1 MAQAKMDF
9 VVNTR
14 VDKTAFVELKKEIQ
28 ALRGLTE
35 KDLINFGSA
44 SNFQEA
50 KKQLDAIKGSATTV
64 EAALNKAFSPK
75 LGTVSLTKFNQ
86 ELKKIDLQ
94 GLANNF
100 SKAGAAGATAFRSLT
115 TNVLTTKIQIKETH
129 KLLDDMG
136 KTMSNT
142 IKWGL
147 SSSAWNTMTGSF
159 QKAYNYVKDLD
170 KSLNDIRIV
179 SGQSADQ
186 MAKFAIEAN
195 RAAKTLGA
203 STLDYTDAALIYY
216 QQGLNEKQVRE
227 RTNATVKMANVLG
240 ANAEEVSNYMTA
252 IWNNFDDGSKSIEY
266 YADVLT
272 KLGAATASSA
282 EEISTGLE
290 KFAAIADTVG
300 LGYEYATAALTTV
313 TATTRQSAE
322 VVGTAFKT
330 LFARIQDLELGET
343 LDDGVTLGKYS
354 EALKAVGINI
364 LDANQN
370 MKDMDSILKEMGD
383 KWGSLTKAQQVS
395 LAQTVAGTRQYT
407 QLVALMDNWDFFQ
420 QNLSMAASATG
431 ELNKQQEIYLESTKA
446 HLDQLSASAER
457 LYSSL
462 IDSEGLNDLIDI
474 FSGLVT
480 GVSEYTEAIGGSK
493 SVLLQLGNIATKA
506 FGRTVSQGLATSITN
521 FQKLKEQA
529 KDFNAQAAI
538 IQQFKGIKIDDASF
552 NKLVDMAE
560 GVHKYK
566 ETLSE
571 AQVEEANAIMAGY
584 NDAVNAR
591 EMWQEAKT
599 YAENYYQF
607 FTGEQAGSLDQIF
620 SNEQLDVY
628 FTKLDNEV
636 LEYEKRL
643 GSGKA
648 EINKALES
656 YSADTIEEYLES
668 AQKMIETKIIKNEQ
682 LETKLKAILDKY
694 AKAGPKDDENLLSDE
709 QVKALNE
716 FGDTYGKIADGVLKD
731 TKKVKETF
739 IEAQKGMSDANE
751 TAVKEMDGNWQDFI
765 NKIDIQSFSQHAMDL
780 SGQLMSIASAVESIK
795 GIPNIWSNDN
805 LSTGEKMLQ
814 TVIAV
819 ANAAQG
825 VANTFKLV
833 HTTAQMLTATM
844 LGNAGATGISTKALK
859 DHEQEVDDNIKS
871 YVILQEDIEK
881 VTDAHDASQKEIK
894 ESTKQTIQNTSIT
907 DDNTKS
913 VYQNTLVRQGNTEAV
928 KDGTVAKQVESNIVD
943 FSNKANVEEA
953 KKLANQISSFDRL
966 EEIQNTDEWQKL
978 FNKYMGGQKRSFN
991 ASQKKKDGR
1000 QVTVDELFDL
1010 DEGQA
1015 GDDLKGLKDAATKK
1029 ANMEWAKN
1037 HPSDLQTIWDATW
1050 SDSPKKDS
1058 DPGAK
1063 ADELNEKTN
1072 EAKENL
1078 EELKD
1083 TLDDKD
1089 GGKKK
1094 GGLFKTLKGDLNDI
1108 LTWVSA
1114 IPAPAAIAVAAI
1126 AAIAA
1131 SAWLIAEAIETDKE
1145 KDKRLQEQ
1153 VDKTTESYNE
1163 AVTAAQELSGTISD
1177 YQSGVDG
1184 LKGLTKGTVEYYE
1197 AIVNANQA
1205 AQELIDKL
1213 GLIAGTDYTLSP
1225 DGLIQINDEALTNA
1239 AKNAQKE
1246 TYRAQ
1251 AAVYYAKEQQARE
1264 STGGVYGTVKNARK
1278 DINKQLSEFGVG
1290 KGNLLSTEDVTNI
1303 LEGKAGGRFKE
1314 VKEKDK
1320 FIGPEL
1326 NPLNQEP
1333 IQLRQLPKAFET
1345 QTNKLDLLVQT
1356 NEKNNKLTEQST
1368 KDITSTIAKYSA
1380 QYKAAQAQADSYA
1393 LAAADQSIRGYGTDA
1408 QISAYENATS
1418 TGQNLM
1424 QQYVANQKKKNVKEV
1439 DEINSTAAAVGG
1451 GLLGGLVGGIG
1462 AGAAI
1467 GAAGGSVTVPILG
1480 TVIGT
1485 VGGAIIGGIAGAI
1498 GGAFSG
1504 KAIADNA
1511 KEKQEKQLKERYAE
1525 NALGYTINDEGE
1537 WYDENNELVSKDQQ
1551 KKILEEIDLETA
1563 KKAYESGDYYT
1574 DEALEKVQKQMY
1586 QDKQAALNAT
1596 NADGSKRFDEES
1608 SRYISEALTAA
1619 KEGLDYD
1626 YSLLTEDEM
1635 AYFKE
1640 QITAIGNT
1648 TGTLGEYS
1656 DALAATSDPQK
1667 RLKQDTENYNTELD
1681 AQAQALDTTTTA
1693 LKLYHK
1699 SLSAANKVSNELTK
1713 STAEGVGS
1721 TYGFNK
1727 AWNAAVDT
1735 FEDAGDAYDMWL
1747 KSLKSGEEI
1756 PYDAADAVSE
1766 LMTSLEKVLGFDLDA
1781 DFMEANSKLIKDFM
1795 SEDKEVAEKAY
1806 KELKQLALENTL
1818 SNMGDYITDVQ
1829 GFVDAL
1835 EGLKAGENLSTD
1847 YANQLTAMLQNTQ
1860 MTKEELENLFATM
1873 NLEMPDIEN
1882 SPEWEQVTET
1892 KGGTKT
1898 VHHYEGTYPTGKLDK
1913 DGNIIAKP
1921 VKYSWTETV
1930 DPQEFTYWKPKKGA
1944 KTTYTKSG
1952 SSTSTASFARSY
1964 AATQKDK
1971 SGSKSEPKHEDRLED
1986 ELDRYHDVN
1995 IELKKISNSLDVLDK
2010 DLENL
2015 VGQSKID
2022 NLTEQFRLLNKE
2034 IKTTEEKIGIA
2045 KGEMSELQGK
2055 LAAQG
2060 MTFAADGTISNY
2072 AAAYTAQLNNVNA
2085 VIDRYNAMSATQQES
2100 YQGTLDNAK
2109 EQFEKFKENLERYD
2123 TLLTDEIPSLKA
2135 DIQEAINKQI
2145 ELKLDAFHQEIEIRL
2160 EMSEAERNWNAFF
2173 NKVIKDIED
2182 EDILGNTE
2190 ARLEDFLSYYKD
2202 EMKGVVQV
2210 NTQHIQDILADLK
2223 AMDEGI
2229 AGQFYSKDGVNNRAQ
2244 ALEDL
2249 KTYYEQLMS
2258 DLEAV
2263 HDLSDEIHESY
2274 VAMINE
2280 AQEKFDEQISTFET
2294 LNNLIEHDKNMI
2306 SMVYGN
2312 ESYSTLAQ
2320 FYDKQ
2325 EENYNKQLDFQRQ
2338 QVDFWQRQMELA
2350 EEGSD
2355 AWEAAKENWVSAV
2368 DAWNSSI
2375 ETAIQNLQDKY
2386 LNAINAI
2393 FQALN
2398 NKVTGGMG
2406 LGYVETEWDLINK
2419 NADQYL
2425 DTVNAIYKVQELQ
2438 NKYLDAIEKSSSPT
2452 QQKKLNDLM
2461 QQETDYLREQ
2471 DKLSE
2476 YDLERANLKYEIA
2489 LKQMALEEAQQNKSK
2504 LRLRRDSQGNYTYQY
2519 TQDED
2524 QIASIQSEIADLY
2537 NQLYNLDAE
2546 AYRGNLE
2553 EIFSIWQEF
2562 QQRMSEAAQINDPEQ
2577 RAAKELLIKEQYSD
2591 LINGLVEKNE
2601 NLQAN
2606 MYQSTM
2612 SHLFDLYNQNTANY
2626 EDMSED
2632 QKAILDQFISAETDL
2647 NNAAFDNLFNLYN
2660 VNIEQFKE
2668 MTEQQKDILMN
2679 SILPQWNSGV
2689 QQMVDTITGEGGFT
2703 AVCKDAFEELDQAT
2717 QDYTT
2722 GLEEL
2727 QENAKVSFEEVKEG
2741 IDNVI
2746 IDTEKLLENN
2756 NELIEQYDGEIDAI
2770 RSVIDELE
2778 GLIKKYKEAE
2788 AAAKAAS
2795 EEAYKYWQEE
2805 QNRNASADNKID
2817 TPAPEENTS
2826 TKANNTPAPK
2836 PAAPAAP
2843 SLNYGSYISVKPGTR
2858 WYADSYGG
2866 GNSGTARAGTISYI
2880 NPGAP
2885 YAYNIGG
2892 LGWVK
2897 KSDIVGYDTGGY
2909 TGEWSNNNGR
2919 LAMLHQKEL
2928 VLNANDT
2935 TNMLSAISIL
2945 RDITANLGATLLN
2958 KMASISAGSTGSI
2971 GQGLAAAGME
2981 QNVVINAEFPNATS
2995 SKEIEDALNNL
3006 VNRASQHITK

>member
-100 SKAGAAGATAFRSLT
+100 SKAGAAGAAAFRSLT

-159 QKAYNYVKDLD
+159 QKAYSYVKNLD

-186 MAKFAIEAN
+186 MAKFAVEAN
-195 RAAKTLGA
+195 RAAKSLGA

-216 QQGLNEKQVRE
+216 QQGLSEKQVKE
-227 RTNATVKMANVLG
+227 RTDATVKMANALG
-240 ANAEEVSNYMTA
+240 ASAEDVSNYMTA
-252 IWNNFDDGSKSIEY
+252 IWNNFEDGSKSIEY

-300 LGYEYATAALTTV
+300 LSYEYATAALTTV

-354 EALKAVGINI
+354 EALKAIGVNVVDSNGNLKDMNNI
-364 LDANQN
+364 LN
-370 MKDMDSILKEMGD
+370 EMGG
-383 KWGSLTKAQQVS
+383 KWDTLTKAQQVS

-420 QNLSMAASATG
+420 QNLQTASTATG
-431 ELNKQQEIYLESTKA
+431 ELNRQQAIYMESTKA

-462 IDSEGLNDLIDI
+462 IDSEGLNDLVDI
-474 FSGLVT
+474 FTGLVT

-521 FQKLKEQA
+521 LQKLKEQA
-529 KDFNAQAAI
+529 EDFNAQAAI
-538 IQQFKGIKIDDASF
+538 IQKFKGLKIDDESF
-552 NKLVDMAE
+552 DRLVDMAE
-560 GVHKYK
+560 AVNRYK
-566 ETLSE
+566 DTLSE

-584 NDAVNAR
+584 NEAVNAKD
-591 EMWQEAKT
+591 MWQEAKT

-607 FTGEQAGSLDQIF
+607 FTGEQTGSLDETF
-620 SNEQLDVY
+620 SNERLEQYFRALDEQV
-628 FTKLDNEV
+628 F
-636 LEYEKRL
+636 EYEKRL
-643 GSGKA
+643 GSAKS
-648 EINKALES
+648 EINKSLES
-656 YSADTIEEYLES
+656 YSAGTIEEYIES

-682 LETKLKAILDKY
+682 LETRLKAILEKY
-694 AKAGPKDDENLLSDE
+694 SKAGPLASEDTLTDE
-709 QVKALNE
+709 QVGALRD
-716 FGDTYGKIADGVLKD
+716 FGDVYGQVADDILKD
-731 TKKVKETF
+731 TKKVKDTF
-739 IEAQKGMSDANE
+739 KDAQKGMSDSQE
-751 TAVKEMDGNWQDFI
+751 TAVKEMNKNWDDFV
-765 NKIDIQSFSQHAMDL
+765 NKIDIQSMSQYFVNIT
-780 SGQLMSIASAVESIK
+780 GNIMSIASAMNSFGNIPSIWK
-795 GIPNIWSNDN
+795 NED
-805 LSTGEKMLQ
+805 LSTGEKILQ
-814 TVIAV
+814 TIMAATTTAQGLAAAYQLIHNVAGLVSTDKIKHLALEASHAGLIKKSTDNQKEQVKTAKINHDLLKEEKAAIETTIDEIHDKEKAIEQERKTSSEASQEEILDETTFANRVAISTEALHQKNKALGSGVTEFDSLDEIQGLSVLTEQEVAKHNIMEFLKAEGYTGKYSQIPTMSKQRLQSITKDEQLAGHLSKTFKGITGQAHGIARGERESFDIGNKKGVKELVEFLNGLDSVQKESAPTKKAMDDV
-819 ANAAQG
+819 ANAG
-825 VANTFKLV
+825 KK
-833 HTTAQMLTATM
+833 
-844 LGNAGATGISTKALK
+844 AG
-859 DHEQEVDDNIKS
+859 EVI
-871 YVILQEDIEK
+871 
-881 VTDAHDASQKEIK
+881 
-894 ESTKQTIQNTSIT
+894 
-907 DDNTKS
+907 
-913 VYQNTLVRQGNTEAV
+913 
-928 KDGTVAKQVESNIVD
+928 
-943 FSNKANVEEA
+943 
-953 KKLANQISSFDRL
+953 
-966 EEIQNTDEWQKL
+966 EEIAEPKTPGT
-978 FNKYMGGQKRSFN
+978 GG
-991 ASQKKKDGR
+991 D
-1000 QVTVDELFDL
+1000 
-1010 DEGQA
+1010 
-1015 GDDLKGLKDAATKK
+1015 
-1029 ANMEWAKN
+1029 
-1037 HPSDLQTIWDATW
+1037 
-1050 SDSPKKDS
+1050 
-1058 DPGAK
+1058 
-1063 ADELNEKTN
+1063 
-1072 EAKENL
+1072 
-1078 EELKD
+1078 
-1083 TLDDKD
+1083 
-1089 GGKKK
+1089 KK
-1094 GGLFKTLKGDLNDI
+1094 GGLFGGLKSDLASI
-1108 LTWVSA
+1108 GKFLA
-1114 IPAPAAIAVAAI
+1114 GIPAPAYAVVAALAAI
-1126 AAIAA
+1126 AAVTY
-1131 SAWLIAEAIETDKE
+1131 LIADAIETEKE
-1145 KDKRLQEQ
+1145 RDARLQKQ
-1153 VDKTTESYNE
+1153 VEEATEAYNKMVE
-1163 AVTAAQELSGTISD
+1163 ASQELNSNISD
-1177 YQSGVDG
+1177 YQAGIEG
-1184 LKGLTKGTVEYYE
+1184 MQGLTKGTVEYYD
-1197 AIVNANQA
+1197 AIVKANEA

-1225 DGLIQINDEALTNA
+1225 DGLIQINEESLTKA
-1239 AKNAQKE
+1239 AKEAQRDV
-1246 TYRAQ
+1246 YRAQ
-1251 AAVYYAKEQQARE
+1251 AIVYSTKEEQLRE
-1264 STGGVYGTVKNARK
+1264 SSGGVRGTVKTARK
-1278 DINKQLSEFGVG
+1278 DLNKQLSDLGVR
-1290 KGNLLSTEDVTNI
+1290 KEDLLSTKDVTNI
-1303 LEGKAGGRFKE
+1303 LEGKAGGKFKE

-1320 FIGPEL
+1320 FISPEF
-1326 NPLNQEP
+1326 NPLNQAP
-1333 IQLRQLPKAFET
+1333 VQLRQLPKAFDT
-1345 QTNKLDLLVQT
+1345 QVNKLDVLIKT
-1356 NEKNNKLTEQST
+1356 NEQNNKLTEQST

-1393 LAAADQSIRGYGTDA
+1393 LAAADQSIRGYGTDDQVA
-1408 QISAYENATS
+1408 RYENATS

-1424 QQYVANQKKKNVKEV
+1424 QQYVANQKKKNVKKV
-1439 DEINSTAAAVGG
+1439 DEIDSTFRTV
-1451 GLLGGLVGGIG
+1451 LGGLIGG
-1462 AGAAI
+1462 AGI
-1467 GAAGGSVTVPILG
+1467 GAAGYAAGGAIAGSAVP
-1480 TVIGT
+1480 V
-1485 VGGAIIGGIAGAI
+1485 VGNLTGAGLGAIIGTVVGGVTGAI
-1498 GGAFSG
+1498 GGYHTA
-1504 KAIADNA
+1504 KNA
-1511 KEKQEKQLKERYAE
+1511 KAKQDKEYKTRYAE
-1525 NALGYTINDEGE
+1525 HALGYTINDDGE
-1537 WYDENNELVSKDQQ
+1537 WYDENQ
-1551 KKILEEIDLETA
+1551 KLMTKKEQEAVLESIDAETA
-1563 KKAYESGDYYT
+1563 IKAYESGDYST
-1574 DEALEKVQKQMY
+1574 KDSLTKIQKELHTNTA
-1586 QDKQAALNAT
+1586 KAASAN
-1596 NADGSKRFDEES
+1596 FDEES
-1608 SRYISEALTAA
+1608 SRYIGEALTAA
-1619 KEGLDYD
+1619 KKGLDYD
-1626 YSLLTEDEM
+1626 YSMLTEEEM
-1635 AYFKE
+1635 TYFKE
-1640 QITAIGNT
+1640 QIQALGD
-1648 TGTLGEYS
+1648 GTKTLNKYK
-1656 DALAATSDPQK
+1656 DALNAVSDPQK
-1667 RLKQDTENYNTELD
+1667 RLKQDTENYNTELGV
-1681 AQAQALDTTTTA
+1681 QAQAFATTEKA

-1699 SLSAANKVSNELTK
+1699 SLAAAGKVSDELTK
-1713 STAEGVGS
+1713 TTAKGVGS

-1735 FEDAGDAYDMWL
+1735 FENAEDAYDMWL
-1747 KSLKSGEEI
+1747 DSLKSGEEI
-1756 PYDAADAVSE
+1756 PYDAADAVGE
-1766 LMTSLEKVLGFDLDA
+1766 LMTSLEKVLGFELDD
-1781 DFMEANSKLIKDFM
+1781 DFMKANSKLIKDFM
-1795 SEDKEVAEKAY
+1795 SEDRDAAEAAY

-1818 SNMGDYITDVQ
+1818 SNMGEYITDVQ
-1829 GFVDAL
+1829 AFVNAL
-1835 EGLKAGENLSTD
+1835 EGLEVDKDLAPE
-1847 YANQLTAMLQNTQ
+1847 YANQLTAMLQNTK

-1873 NLEMPDIEN
+1873 HLEMPDIEN

-1892 KGGTKT
+1892 KGGTVT
-1898 VHHYEGTYPTGKLDK
+1898 THHYSGNYPTGEVDPKTKEMKTAKL
-1913 DGNIIAKP
+1913 N
-1921 VKYSWTETV
+1921 YTWTETV
-1930 DPQEFTYWKPKKGA
+1930 DPQEFTYWKPKQGA

-1952 SSTSTASFARSY
+1952 SSTASTSFARSY
-1964 AATQKDK
+1964 ASTQKNK
-1971 SGSKSEPKHEDRLED
+1971 GGSKAEPKHEDRLED

-1995 IELKKISNSLDVLDK
+1995 IELKKIENSLNVLES
-2010 DLENL
+2010 DLDNL

-2045 KGEMSELQGK
+2045 KGEMAELQGK

-2060 MTFAADGTISNY
+2060 MTFGADGTISNY

-2100 YQGTLDNAK
+2100 YQSTLDNAK

-2123 TLLTDEIPSLKA
+2123 TLLTDEIPSLQA

-2173 NKVIKDIED
+2173 NKVIKDIEE

-2229 AGQFYSKDGVNNRAQ
+2229 AGQFYSKDGVDNRAQ

-2274 VAMINE
+2274 VDMINE

-2294 LNNLIEHDKNMI
+2294 LNSLIEHDKNMI
-2306 SMVYGN
+2306 SMVYGE
-2312 ESYSTLAQ
+2312 ESYSALAQ

-2338 QVDFWQRQMELA
+2338 EVDFWQKQMELA

-2368 DAWNSSI
+2368 ESWNSSI

-2438 NKYLDAIEKSSSPT
+2438 NKYLDAIEKSSSPI

-2489 LKQMALEEAQQNKSK
+2489 LKQMALEDAQQNKSK

-2537 NQLYNLDAE
+2537 NQLYNLDAD

-2562 QQRMSEAAQINDPEQ
+2562 QERMSEAAQINDPEQ

-2612 SHLFDLYNQNTANY
+2612 SHLFDLYNENTANY

-2660 VNIEQFKE
+2660 VNIAQFEE

-2689 QQMVDTITGEGGFT
+2689 QQMVDTIAGEGGFT

-2727 QENAKVSFEEVKEG
+2727 QESAKVSFEEVKEG

-2746 IDTEKLLENN
+2746 IDTEKLLEGNS
-2756 NELIEQYDGEIDAI
+2756 ELIEQYGGEIDAI
-2770 RSVIDELE
+2770 RSVIDELNA
-2778 GLIKKYKEAE
+2778 LIEKYKDAE

-2795 EEAYKYWQEE
+2795 EEAYRYWQEE

-2817 TPAPEENTS
+2817 TSAEEVSIANT
-2826 TKANNTPAPK
+2826 TPATTTTT
-2836 PAAPAAP
+2836 PAEPAKP

-2866 GNSGTARAGTISYI
+2866 GNSGTARAGNISYI

-2909 TGEWSNNNGR
+2909 TGDWNSNNGR
-2919 LAMLHQKEL
+2919 LAMLHKKEL
-2928 VLNANDT
+2928 VLNAHDT
-2935 TNMLSAISIL
+2935 DNMLSAITIM
-2945 RDITANLGATLLN
+2945 RDLTANLGATLLN
-2958 KMASISAGSTGSI
+2958 KMASITSGSVGVI
-2971 GQGLAAAGME
+2971 GQGMGNTGLE
-2981 QNVVINAEFPNATS
+2981 QSVVINAEFPNATS
-2995 SKEIEDALNNL
+2995 AREIEDAINNL

>member
-170 KSLNDIRIV
+170 KSLNNIRIV

-186 MAKFAIEAN
+186 MAKFAVEAN
-195 RAAKTLGA
+195 KAAKSLGA

-216 QQGLNEKQVRE
+216 QQGLTEKQVKE
-227 RTNATVKMANVLG
+227 RTDATVKMANALG
-240 ANAEEVSNYMTA
+240 ASAEEVSNYMTA
-252 IWNNFDDGSKSIEY
+252 IWNNFKDGSKSIEY

-300 LGYEYATAALTTV
+300 LSYEYATAALTTV

-354 EALKAVGINI
+354 EALKAIGVNIIDSNGNLKDMNNI
-364 LDANQN
+364 L
-370 MKDMDSILKEMGD
+370 SEMGG
-383 KWGSLTKAQQVS
+383 KWDTLTKAQQVS
-395 LAQTVAGTRQYT
+395 LAQVVAGTRQYT

-420 QNLSMAASATG
+420 QNLQTASNATG
-431 ELNKQQEIYLESTKA
+431 ELNKQQAIYMESTKA

-462 IDSEGLNDLIDI
+462 IDSEGLNDLIDA

-506 FGRTVSQGLATSITN
+506 FGRSVSQGLATSITN

-529 KDFNAQAAI
+529 EDFNAQAAI
-538 IQQFKGIKIDDASF
+538 IKQFKGIQIDDASF
-552 NKLVDMAE
+552 KKLTDMAE
-560 GVHKYK
+560 AVHKYK
-566 ETLSE
+566 DTLSE

-584 NDAVNAR
+584 NEAVNAKD
-591 EMWQEAKT
+591 MWQEAKT
-599 YAENYYQF
+599 YAESYYQF
-607 FTGEQAGSLDQIF
+607 FTGEQTGSLDETF
-620 SNEQLDVY
+620 SNERLEQYFRALDEQV
-628 FTKLDNEV
+628 F
-636 LEYEKRL
+636 EYEKRF
-643 GSGKA
+643 GSAKT
-648 EINKALES
+648 EINKYLQEGSSFSIDEYIDSAVKMLE
-656 YSADTIEEYLES
+656 E
-668 AQKMIETKIIKNEQ
+668 KVVKNEQ
-682 LETKLKAILDKY
+682 LEIKLKAIVDKY
-694 AKAGPKDDENLLSDE
+694 KAAKKSETEGVLSQEQANALKD
-709 QVKALNE
+709 
-716 FGDTYGKIADGVLKD
+716 FGDVYGQVADDILKD

-739 IEAQKGMSDANE
+739 KDAQKGMSDAQE
-751 TAVKEMDGNWQDFI
+751 TAVKEMDKNWDDFV
-765 NKIDIQSFSQHAMDL
+765 NKIDIQSMSQYFVNIT
-780 SGQLMSIASAVESIK
+780 GNIMSIASAMNAFGNIPSIWK
-795 GIPNIWSNDN
+795 NED
-805 LSTGEKMLQ
+805 LSTGEKILQ
-814 TVIAV
+814 TIIA
-819 ANAAQG
+819 ATNTAQG
-825 VANTFKLV
+825 LAAAYQLIHNVAGLVSTDKIKHIALEASHAGLIKKSTDNQKEQAKTAKENKGLLKDEKDAIKTTIDEIHDKTNAIKEEQKVSSAASEEEILDETTFANRV
-833 HTTAQMLTATM
+833 A
-844 LGNAGATGISTKALK
+844 ISTEALHQKNKALGSGVTEF
-859 DHEQEVDDNIKS
+859 DSLDEIQGLSVLTEQEVAKHNIMQFLKAEGYTGKYS
-871 YVILQEDIEK
+871 QIPTMSKQRLQAMIKDEQLAGHLSKTFKGITGQGHAIARGERESFDIGNKKGVKELIEFLNGLES
-881 VTDAHDASQKEIK
+881 VQKESK
-894 ESTKQTIQNTSIT
+894 P
-907 DDNTKS
+907 
-913 VYQNTLVRQGNTEAV
+913 
-928 KDGTVAKQVESNIVD
+928 
-943 FSNKANVEEA
+943 
-953 KKLANQISSFDRL
+953 
-966 EEIQNTDEWQKL
+966 
-978 FNKYMGGQKRSFN
+978 
-991 ASQKKKDGR
+991 
-1000 QVTVDELFDL
+1000 
-1010 DEGQA
+1010 
-1015 GDDLKGLKDAATKK
+1015 TKK
-1029 ANMEWAKN
+1029 AMEDVTNAGKKAGE
-1037 HPSDLQTIWDATW
+1037 TIKEIAESET
-1050 SDSPKKDS
+1050 
-1058 DPGAK
+1058 PG
-1063 ADELNEKTN
+1063 T
-1072 EAKENL
+1072 
-1078 EELKD
+1078 
-1083 TLDDKD
+1083 D
-1089 GGKKK
+1089 GDKK
-1094 GGLFKTLKGDLNDI
+1094 GGLFGGLKSDLASI
-1108 LTWVSA
+1108 GKFLA
-1114 IPAPAAIAVAAI
+1114 GIPAPAYAVVAALAAI
-1126 AAIAA
+1126 AAVTY
-1131 SAWLIAEAIETDKE
+1131 LIADAIETEKE
-1145 KDKRLQEQ
+1145 KDARLQKQ
-1153 VDKTTESYNE
+1153 VEEATEAYNKMVE
-1163 AVTAAQELSGTISD
+1163 ASQELNSNISD
-1177 YQSGVDG
+1177 YQAGIEG
-1184 LKGLTKGTVEYYE
+1184 MQGLTKGTVEYYD
-1197 AIVNANQA
+1197 AIVKANEA

-1225 DGLIQINDEALTNA
+1225 DGLIQINEESLTKA
-1239 AKNAQKE
+1239 AKEAQRDVYRSQAIVYSTKE
-1246 TYRAQ
+1246 
-1251 AAVYYAKEQQARE
+1251 EQLRE
-1264 STGGVYGTVKNARK
+1264 SSSGVRGTVKAARK
-1278 DINKQLSEFGVG
+1278 DLNKQLSDLGVR
-1290 KGNLLSTEDVTNI
+1290 KDDLLSTKDVTNI
-1303 LEGKAGGRFKE
+1303 LEGKAGGKFKE
-1314 VKEKDK
+1314 AKEKDK

-1345 QTNKLDLLVQT
+1345 QTNKLDLLVKT
-1356 NEKNNKLTEQST
+1356 NQQNNRLTEQST

-1393 LAAADQSIRGYGTDA
+1393 LAAADQSIRGYGTDS
-1408 QISAYENATS
+1408 QVTQYENATS

-1424 QQYVANQKKKNVKEV
+1424 QQYVAKQKKKNVKKV
-1439 DEINSTAAAVGG
+1439 DEIDSTFRTVLG
-1451 GLLGGLVGGIG
+1451 GLIGGAGAGAAGYAAGGAIAGSAAPVVGNLTGAGIGAIFGTLVGGI
-1462 AGAAI
+1462 
-1467 GAAGGSVTVPILG
+1467 T
-1480 TVIGT
+1480 
-1485 VGGAIIGGIAGAI
+1485 GAI
-1498 GGAFSG
+1498 GGYHTA
-1504 KAIADNA
+1504 KNA
-1511 KEKQEKQLKERYAE
+1511 KAKQDKEYKTRYAE
-1525 NALGYTINDEGE
+1525 NALGYTINDDGE
-1537 WYDENNELVSKDQQ
+1537 WYDENQ
-1551 KKILEEIDLETA
+1551 KLMTKKEQEAVLDSIDAETA
-1563 KKAYESGDYYT
+1563 IKAYESGDYST
-1574 DEALEKVQKQMY
+1574 KDSLTKIQKELSTNTA
-1586 QDKQAALNAT
+1586 KAASAN
-1596 NADGSKRFDEES
+1596 FDEES
-1608 SRYISEALTAA
+1608 SRYIGEALTAA
-1619 KEGLDYD
+1619 KKGLDYD
-1626 YSLLTEDEM
+1626 YSMLTEEEM
-1635 AYFKE
+1635 TYFKE
-1640 QITAIGNT
+1640 QIQ
-1648 TGTLGEYS
+1648 TLGDSTKTLDKYK
-1656 DALAATSDPQK
+1656 DALNAVSDPQK
-1667 RLKQDTENYNTELD
+1667 RLKQDTENYNTELGV
-1681 AQAQALDTTTTA
+1681 QAQALATTEKA

-1699 SLSAANKVSNELTK
+1699 SLAAAGKVSGELTK

-1735 FEDAGDAYDMWL
+1735 FEDAEDAYDMWL
-1747 KSLKSGEEI
+1747 DSLKSGEEI

-1766 LMTSLEKVLGFDLDA
+1766 LMTSLEKVLGFDLDD
-1781 DFMEANSKLIKDFM
+1781 DFMEANSALIKDFL
-1795 SEDKEVAEKAY
+1795 SEDRDAAEKAY

-1818 SNMGDYITDVQ
+1818 SNMSDYITDVQ

-1835 EGLKAGENLSTD
+1835 EGLEVGKNLEGD
-1847 YANQLTAMLQNTQ
+1847 YADQLTAMLQNTK

-1873 NLEMPDIEN
+1873 HLKMPDVEN
-1882 SPEWEQVTET
+1882 STEWEKKTEKT
-1892 KGGTKT
+1892 GGTKT
-1898 VHHYEGTYPTGKLDK
+1898 VHHYSGDYPVVK
-1913 DGNIIAKP
+1913 DGKVTKQKIE
-1921 VKYSWTETV
+1921 YEWTETV
-1930 DPQEFTYWKPKKGA
+1930 DPQEFTYWVPKKDS
-1944 KTTYTKSG
+1944 KPTYTKSG
-1952 SSTSTASFARSY
+1952 SSTSTTSFARSY
-1964 AATQKDK
+1964 ASTQKNK
-1971 SGSKSEPKHEDRLED
+1971 SGGSKAEPKHEDRLED

-2010 DLENL
+2010 GIENL

-2072 AAAYTAQLNNVNA
+2072 AAAYTAQLNSVNA
-2085 VIDRYNAMSATQQES
+2085 VIDRYNAMSATQQEA
-2100 YQGTLDNAK
+2100 YQDTLDNAK
-2109 EQFEKFKENLERYD
+2109 EQFEKFKENLNRYD

-2173 NKVIKDIED
+2173 NKVIKDIEE

-2258 DLEAV
+2258 DLEAI

-2274 VAMINE
+2274 VNMINE

-2306 SMVYGN
+2306 SMVYGD

-2537 NQLYNLDAE
+2537 NQLYNLDAN

-2689 QQMVDTITGEGGFT
+2689 QQMVDTIAGEGGFT

-2817 TPAPEENTS
+2817 TPTPEENTS
-2826 TKANNTPAPK
+2826 TKANNTPAPT
-2836 PAAPAAP
+2836 PAAPAKP

-2880 NPGAP
+2880 NWGAP

-2971 GQGLAAAGME
+2971 GQGLAATGME